1 MKKRRRLDLKK
12 DKFMDKNELIQLDH
26 GGGGQKSWE
35 LIKSFREILK
45 YKGQWKNTDDDGAVL
60 DLACLPHRQ
69 AGKLVMTSDSFIVD
83 PVFFNGGDVGK
94 IAMCGTIN
102 DLSVMGA
109 KPLGISLAIVIE
121 EGFPMED
128 LKKIITSINEVS
140 KKVKVPIV
148 TGDTK
153 VINKGKLDKIEIT
166 TAGIGL
172 AENLIENKGLKP
184 GDKIIASGSLGDHGV
199 AILAHRFD
207 YKTNLKSDCQPIFSE
222 IQSVKKYL
230 TSAKDPTR
238 GGLAANIIEMAQKGK
253 VRIILDEEK
262 IPFKKETLAISNLLG
277 IDQYILPSEGRFIAA
292 VKKESADKAIK
303 ILKKFNKDA
312 CVIGEV
318 SGGKGVFIKTNLG
331 ILKSLNMPEGKL
343 IPRIC

>member
-1 MKKRRRLDLKK
+1 
-12 DKFMDKNELIQLDH
+12 MDLIQLDH

-45 YKGQWKNTDDDGAVL
+45 LKNQWKNTDDDGAVL
-60 DLACLPHRQ
+60 DLGKNLPAGK

-109 KPLGISLAIVIE
+109 KPIGISLAMVIE
-121 EGFPMED
+121 EGFPMSE
-128 LKKIITSINEVS
+128 LKKIIRSINEIS
-140 KKVKVPIV
+140 EKVKVPIV

-166 TAGIGL
+166 TAGIGISKKI
-172 AENLIENKGLKP
+172 IENRGLKP
-184 GDKIIASGSLGDHGV
+184 GDKIIVSGSLGDHGV
-199 AILAHRFD
+199 VILAHRFN
-207 YKTNLKSDCQPIFSE
+207 YRTKLKSDCQPIFSE
-222 IQSVKKYL
+222 IQAIKKYL

-253 VRIILDEEK
+253 VKIILDEEK
-262 IPFKKETLAISNLLG
+262 IPFRKETLAIANLLG
-277 IDQYILPSEGRFIAA
+277 IDPYILPSEGRFIAA
-292 VKKESADKAIK
+292 VKKESAQKAVD

-312 CVIGEV
+312 LIIGEV
-318 SGGKGVFIKTNLG
+318 KKGKGVFVKTNLG
-331 ILKSLNMPEGKL
+331 VLKSLKMPEGKL